1 MSEPI
6 ATVRRVLV
14 IASPTTTT
22 ELEAALQV
30 NSIEV
35 QKPRPNGRDT
45 LLEANAPEL
54 IWLEHDPPALDA
66 LGTLEQLRST
76 RTGAALPVV
85 IFAASWNAASL
96 FRATQARASSCLQ
109 WPTADREAWLRD
121 VARYW
126 TNINE
131 PAT

>member
-14 IASPTTTT
+14 IASPAITA
-22 ELEAALQV
+22 ELEAALQMHG
-30 NSIEV
+30 IEV
-35 QKPRPNGRDT
+35 QKPNPKGRDT

-54 IWLEHDPPALDA
+54 VWLEHDPPLLDA
-66 LGTLEQLRST
+66 LTTLEQLRST

-96 FRATQARASSCLQ
+96 FRAAQARASSCLQ
-109 WPTADREAWLRD
+109 WPTADREGWLRD
-121 VARYW
+121 ITQYW
-126 TNINE
+126 TSINE

>member
-6 ATVRRVLV
+6 TTVRRVLV
-14 IASPTTTT
+14 IASPATAT
-22 ELEAALQV
+22 ELEAALRMHG
-30 NSIEV
+30 IEV
-35 QKPRPNGRDT
+35 QQPNPEGRDT

-54 IWLEHDPPALDA
+54 VWLEHDPPLLDA
-66 LGTLEQLRST
+66 LTTLEQLRST
-76 RTGAALPVV
+76 RIGAALPAV

-109 WPTADREAWLRD
+109 WPTADREVWLRD
-121 VARYW
+121 IARYW
-126 TNINE
+126 TSINE